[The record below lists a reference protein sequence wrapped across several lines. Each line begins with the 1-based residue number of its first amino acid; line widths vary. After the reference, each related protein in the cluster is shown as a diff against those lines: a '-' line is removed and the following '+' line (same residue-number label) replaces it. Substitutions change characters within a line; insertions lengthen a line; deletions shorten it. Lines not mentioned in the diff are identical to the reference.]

1 MLHIL
6 HRRIIQLNRTLSRQV
21 HHHAWRN
28 SHRCTAH
35 CLPKPKTL
43 WAESFSTKD
52 HRDSPNPVDATSIT
66 DKLPGLAN
74 IPGAQASGEKL
85 AMVYTCTV
93 CNTRAVKSI
102 SKHAYHHGVVL
113 VRCPGC
119 QNLHLIADRM
129 GWFEEESW
137 DVEKLMQERGDRV
150 KVFTSDDE
158 SILELTE
165 KDILGST
172 TDDTS

>member
-1 MLHIL
+1 
-6 HRRIIQLNRTLSRQV
+6 
-21 HHHAWRN
+21 
-28 SHRCTAH
+28 
-35 CLPKPKTL
+35 
-43 WAESFSTKD
+43 
-52 HRDSPNPVDATSIT
+52 
-66 DKLPGLAN
+66 
-74 IPGAQASGEKL
+74 
-85 AMVYTCTV
+85 MVYTCTV